1 MDLEDLYLD
10 EDDGNQNFMN
20 MNIMAKNRMEIEL
33 QYKAFRLEIKYL
45 KDEWKQIKVKPV
57 N

>member
-1 MDLEDLYLD
+1 MELEDVYVD
-10 EDDGNQNFMN
+10 DDGNQNFMN
-20 MNIMAKNRMEIEL
+20 INIMTKNRMEIEL